1 VLKANS
7 SGDILWEKT
16 FGEREYRD
24 IGLSVAQTANGGYI
38 ITGGIET
45 KDLNGSA
52 AILIKLSPENQ
63 SPSPPDVVGETN
75 GKPGTLYPYTFT
87 SIDPDGDQI
96 SYYIDWGDGN
106 ITDWTDFQLSG
117 EPYTESHTWTTKG
130 TYIIRAKAKDTDG
143 YESEWG
149 ELTVTIPRNKA
160 MMSYLFY
167 LFLERFSLF
176 EKILFYIL

>member
-24 IGLSVAQTANGGYI
+24 IGLSVAQTTDGGYI
-38 ITGGIET
+38 LTGGIET
-45 KDLNGSA
+45 KDLKGSA

-63 SPSPPDVVGETN
+63 APSLPDVVGETN

-87 SIDPDGDQI
+87 STDPDGDQV
-96 SYYIDWGDGN
+96 SYYIEWDDGD
-106 ITDWTDFQLSG
+106 ITNWTSFQPSG
-117 EPYTESHTWTTKG
+117 DPYSESHTWAKMG

-160 MMSYLFY
+160 MMSSLFY

-176 EKILFYIL
+176 EKILCYIL